1 MRCPSLPPSSRF
13 GILDGEIKLT
23 IFFPSMFS
31 TLNHMSIKC
40 ALVEFKMGTQHTNSR
55 SSYAYAIAEW
65 RPDMARY
72 RQEVQKAICTG
83 VGDPLTLVEMEC
95 SLDLVDAD
103 IEALQ
108 SGNHET
114 RTLMSKN
121 LALEIR
127 SELQGLITTMLLYC
141 KPN

>member
-1 MRCPSLPPSSRF
+1 
-13 GILDGEIKLT
+13 
-23 IFFPSMFS
+23 MFS

-40 ALVEFKMGTQHTNSR
+40 ALVEFKMGTQLTNSR
-55 SSYAYAIAEW
+55 SSYAYPIAEW
-65 RPDMARY
+65 QPDMARY
-72 RQEVQKAICTG
+72 RQEVQKAIRTG

-95 SLDLVDAD
+95 SLALVDAD

-108 SGNHET
+108 SGNPET
-114 RTLMSKN
+114 RTLMSKD
-121 LALEIR
+121 LALEVR